1 VAVQTTAPRPQG
13 IRKEKVNLQLAPA
26 HNAKAE
32 PDSITKDVKSELGAS
47 CTLLTK
53 VEALIA
59 RGPQAGARRLQ
70 GPSHG

>member
-1 VAVQTTAPRPQG
+1 MVAVQTTAPRPQG
-13 IRKEKVNLQLAPA
+13 VRKQKVNPQLAPA

-32 PDSITKDVKSELGAS
+32 PDSIMKDVKSELGAS

-53 VEALIA
+53 VEALITH
-59 RGPQAGARRLQ
+59 PQGEARRPQ